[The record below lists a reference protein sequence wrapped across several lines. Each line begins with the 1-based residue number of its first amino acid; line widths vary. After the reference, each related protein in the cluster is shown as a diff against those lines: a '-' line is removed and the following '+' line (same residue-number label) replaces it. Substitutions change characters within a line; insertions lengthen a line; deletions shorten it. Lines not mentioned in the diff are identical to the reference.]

1 MLVCFPANVCV
12 VLRGISSHNAPEM
25 AIRLRQYEDQLTDEE
40 ITAGAKAIAADM
52 MLPGGS
58 AAKLAKVINR
68 HLQWFEAARQ
78 RGMTWDDIIAL
89 LFEAGAR
96 RQGGLP
102 LSRGHLSSLVWRK
115 SKAVADK
122 IIDTT
127 SQHATKEDASSPAFD
142 GGNYGNL
149 NSEEALSTSP
159 KRTHPKKLD
168 RKRSPSGPVGKV
180 DEAVRAP
187 QRQTETQPTPRRR
200 ASDSSGSTGDDKAA
214 LRELLQRAAAARSQK
229 NS

>member
-1 MLVCFPANVCV
+1 
-12 VLRGISSHNAPEM
+12 M
-25 AIRLRQYEDQLTDEE
+25 ASCLRQYEVLLTDVE

-58 AAKLAKVINR
+58 TAKLAKIIER

-89 LFEAGAR
+89 LFEAGAY

-122 IIDTT
+122 SIDTT
-127 SQHATKEDASSPAFD
+127 LHHATKEDASSPAF
-142 GGNYGNL
+142 GGENDGNL
-149 NSEEALSTSP
+149 NSEEALSTSS
-159 KRTHPKKLD
+159 KRTHRGESD
-168 RKRSPSGPVGKV
+168 RKRSPSGPVAKV

-200 ASDSSGSTGDDKAA
+200 ASDSSGPTRDDKAA
-214 LRELLQRAAAARSQK
+214 LRKLLQRAAAARSQK
-229 NS
+229 GT